1 MFRSLEAKFEF
12 IDFNPKHKT
21 VYNNSWNVPETW
33 FFLCKGCKKWLT
45 AGENIIF
52 FMVLA
57 AYSDLLARLFFW
69 FFRKD
74 FKIIYLQVIQK

>member
-21 VYNNSWNVPETW
+21 VYNNSWNVTETR
-33 FFLCKGCKKWLT
+33 FFLCKGCQKWLT
-45 AGENIIF
+45 AGENIIY

-57 AYSDLLARLFFW
+57 GYSDLLGYFSDSLE
-69 FFRKD
+69 
-74 FKIIYLQVIQK
+74 KISKSSTCK